1 MYDSLDKFVI
11 HLIMKRNGGLA
22 CANVER
28 IRSQKTPPKKEAGTV
43 GRQPNLFVM
52 LKRQTFPLKLWT
64 LFTGEK

>member
-1 MYDSLDKFVI
+1 MYDSLHKFVI

-43 GRQPNLFVM
+43 GRQQDLTTEFICYA
-52 LKRQTFPLKLWT
+52 
-64 LFTGEK
+64 